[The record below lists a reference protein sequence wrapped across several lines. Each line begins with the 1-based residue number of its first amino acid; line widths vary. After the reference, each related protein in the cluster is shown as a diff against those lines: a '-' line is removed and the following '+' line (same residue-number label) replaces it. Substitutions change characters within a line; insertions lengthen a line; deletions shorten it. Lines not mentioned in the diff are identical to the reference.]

1 MGAGVNRV
9 TATFRRLGRRG
20 AVLTILGG
28 IWTLIGVN
36 VLAVGYDPTPAL
48 LSVTPSLR
56 GALWVATG
64 IAAALFAW
72 RPQGQDAPGFL
83 ALYVM
88 VAYRCVAYIVDI
100 ATGRTT
106 AAVGLLAWLG
116 IAALIL
122 IVSGWREAGDDLSG
136 DRS

>member
-1 MGAGVNRV
+1 MSRLLAA
-9 TATFRRLGRRG
+9 ATRLGRRG

-28 IWTLIGVN
+28 IWALIGLN
-36 VLAVGYDPTPAL
+36 VLAISYDPAPAL
-48 LSVTPSLR
+48 LAIAPGVR
-56 GALWVATG
+56 GGLWVGTG
-64 IAAALFAW
+64 VAAMLWAW

-100 ATGRTT
+100 STGRTT

-122 IVSGWREAGDDLSG
+122 IVSGWREAGDDLGG